1 MMIMRLIG
9 TVALAGAMLAASA
22 LAGELEIKVPTMV
35 CDMCCDTIVKAIKGV
50 EGVKTVKPDM
60 EKKLMRVTAEDKTGI
75 QEKIEKAVSK
85 AGYQANGV
93 KADPKAFAD
102 LPGCCKAKATGGG
115 K

>member
-1 MMIMRLIG
+1 MMNMRLIG
-9 TVALAGAMLAASA
+9 TMVLAGAMLAATA
-22 LAGELEIKVPTMV
+22 LAGELKVKVPTMV

-50 EGVKTVKPDM
+50 EGVTAVKPDM
-60 EKKLMRVTAEDKTGI
+60 EKKLMLVTVEDKAGI

-85 AGYQANGV
+85 AGYQANSI

-102 LPGCCKAKATGGG
+102 LPGCCQAKPGSG

>member
-1 MMIMRLIG
+1 MKMRVIG
-9 TVALAGAMLAASA
+9 TMALAGAMLAASA

-50 EGVKTVKPDM
+50 EGVKAVKLDM
-60 EKKLMRVTAEDKTGI
+60 EKKLMRVTVEDKAGI
-75 QEKIEKAVSK
+75 QEKIEIAVSK

>member
-1 MMIMRLIG
+1 MTKMGVIG

-22 LAGELEIKVPTMV
+22 LAGELEIKIPTMV

-50 EGVKTVKPDM
+50 EGVKAVKPDM
-60 EKKLMRVTAEDKTGI
+60 EKKLMLVTVEDKAGI
-75 QEKIEKAVSK
+75 QEKIEKAVPK

-102 LPGCCKAKATGGG
+102 LPGCCQAKPAGG